1 VIFGKLK
8 SLGVLGMN
16 SRIGDFMLPH
26 NRRKDYP
33 KVDDKVVTA
42 ELAALHGVPMPDNYR
57 VFESIG
63 DLRGLGDTLS
73 THDSFVVKPA
83 RGSKGNGIIVITGR
97 LDGGFVRAGG
107 RTTSLRYLRYHM
119 AQILGGLYSLNGYPD
134 RAIVQYM
141 IRMHP
146 VFNDIS
152 VNGVPDIR
160 VIVFKGFPVM
170 AMTRLPTRESGGRA
184 NLHQGALGVG
194 IDLARG
200 ITTHCTH
207 HNRIITHHPDTARPL
222 AGIALPGW
230 KEMLLMAVKGYELSG
245 LGYLGVD
252 IALDRDRGPMVLEM
266 NARPGLAIQLANL
279 TGLKKRLLPFA
290 DMDPAGMEPAER
302 VEKALEIIDRGE

>member
-1 VIFGKLK
+1 MIFGKLK

-42 ELAALHGVPMPDNYR
+42 ELAALHGIPMPDNYR
-57 VFESIG
+57 VFESFG
-63 DLRGLGDTLS
+63 DLRDLGEALS
-73 THDSFVVKPA
+73 PHDSFVVKPA

-97 LDGGFVRAGG
+97 ADGGFVRAGG
-107 RTTSLRYLRYHM
+107 RVTSLHFLRYHT

-200 ITTHCTH
+200 ITTHCAH

-222 AGIALPGW
+222 AGIVLPNW
-230 KEMLLMAVKGYELSG
+230 KEMLLMAVKGFELSG

-252 IALDRDRGPMVLEM
+252 IALDRDRGPLVLEM

-290 DMDPAGMEPAER
+290 DMDPAGMEPAKR
-302 VEKALEIIDRGE
+302 VEKALEIITRGE